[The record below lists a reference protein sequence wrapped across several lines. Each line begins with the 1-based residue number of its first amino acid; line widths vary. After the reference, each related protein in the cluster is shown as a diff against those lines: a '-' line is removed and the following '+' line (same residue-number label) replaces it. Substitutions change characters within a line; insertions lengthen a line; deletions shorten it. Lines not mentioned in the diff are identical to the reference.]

1 MGAVAVLGGIWEIV
15 SGPTGLAR
23 SAREGEQG
31 DARLHGGNRRPAVPS
46 HWDALSTAVSP
57 AGPALLPS
65 GTEAS
70 GYESHVLLIGCLVR
84 WWAGW

>member
-1 MGAVAVLGGIWEIV
+1 
-15 SGPTGLAR
+15 
-23 SAREGEQG
+23 
-31 DARLHGGNRRPAVPS
+31 VPS